1 MVHINAPAAHQLTTY
16 SFTCSYLL
24 HSSILYIHR
33 FFLRSCSSH
42 SHSFLLLG
50 FSWNHTEMERE
61 RNKQASPFITIL
73 VAALLSQNLL
83 IPVIATSVE
92 DQKNY
97 YSPDPHA
104 GRPPSGLFLLS
115 LSLSN
120 TFNIART
127 HTHNLDAWATHFVWW
142 VTPVIL
148 YSFLGKSQLLHAL
161 LVFLCTSY
169 THFNK
174 NQPRSLKPTVLWD
187 FFLTVISTVFWETK
201 LFYY

>member
-1 MVHINAPAAHQLTTY
+1 MFKFSTKIAKMEVINGTY
-16 SFTCSYLL
+16 KCTCSTSTNHILL
-24 HSSILYIHR
+24 HLLIFTALLSILYIHR
-33 FFLRSCSSH
+33 FLLRSCSSH

-104 GRPPSGLFLLS
+104 GRPPSGIFLLS
-115 LSLSN
+115 LS
-120 TFNIART
+120 FK
-127 HTHNLDAWATHFVWW
+127 HF
-142 VTPVIL
+142 
-148 YSFLGKSQLLHAL
+148 
-161 LVFLCTSY
+161 
-169 THFNK
+169 
-174 NQPRSLKPTVLWD
+174 
-187 FFLTVISTVFWETK
+187 
-201 LFYY
+201 

>member
-104 GRPPSGLFLLS
+104 GRPPSGIFLLS
-115 LSLSN
+115 LS
-120 TFNIART
+120 FK
-127 HTHNLDAWATHFVWW
+127 HF
-142 VTPVIL
+142 
-148 YSFLGKSQLLHAL
+148 
-161 LVFLCTSY
+161 
-169 THFNK
+169 
-174 NQPRSLKPTVLWD
+174 
-187 FFLTVISTVFWETK
+187 
-201 LFYY
+201 

>member
-24 HSSILYIHR
+24 HSCLSFI
-33 FFLRSCSSH
+33 FTASSSEAAH
-42 SHSFLLLG
+42 LTHSFLLLG

-104 GRPPSGLFLLS
+104 GRPPSGIFLLS

-120 TFNIART
+120 TSNIAHT
-127 HTHNLDAWATHFVWW
+127 HTHNLDA
-142 VTPVIL
+142 
-148 YSFLGKSQLLHAL
+148 
-161 LVFLCTSY
+161 
-169 THFNK
+169 
-174 NQPRSLKPTVLWD
+174 
-187 FFLTVISTVFWETK
+187 
-201 LFYY
+201 